1 MEEKKAVDTLAGQDT
16 SKAWGELGRKVT
28 DRIARL
34 FDVKSLVT
42 LTLTGAM
49 VGILFGGV
57 EVRQE
62 ALALFCTSYGAII
75 TYFFTRK
82 E

>member
-1 MEEKKAVDTLAGQDT
+1 MK
-16 SKAWGELGRKVT
+16 
-28 DRIARL
+28 DRIAKL
-34 FDVKSLVT
+34 LEVKSLVT

-49 VGILFGGV
+49 VGILFGGADV
-57 EVRQE
+57 SQD

-82 E
+82 EDK